1 MEEAELRQFEADLAS
16 AGLELG
22 TPVRL
27 GRAIAAPAADLW
39 KMISTPGQLPNYH
52 PYCKANE
59 VKRWPGPGSCDG
71 VTYHSGF
78 YMQRDFMYWREGIG
92 YDLQIG
98 PPPRKSSWISW
109 RIRPIEEGASELSLQ
124 VTPIMESHL
133 LASTKRSF
141 EETYYGKTIEIY
153 LDHLLRGAEHFVLTG
168 TPVQPRQFGAHPIY
182 AP

>member
-1 MEEAELRQFEADLAS
+1 MDEADLDRFLAEMAT

-22 TPVRL
+22 TPIPSS
-27 GRAIAAPAADLW
+27 RAIAAPAADLW
-39 KMISTPGQLPNYH
+39 TMISTPGQLPSYH

-59 VKRWPGPGSCDG
+59 VMRWPGPGSRDG
-71 VTYHSGF
+71 VAYHSGR
-78 YMQRDFMYWREGIG
+78 YMERDFMTWLEGVG

-109 RIRPIEEGASELSLQ
+109 RIRPVDERASELSIE
-124 VTPIMESHL
+124 VTPVLESRL
-133 LASTKRSF
+133 EAVAKRNY
-141 EETYYGKTIEIY
+141 EATYYGRIVEVY

-168 TPVQPRQFGAHPIY
+168 TPVQPRQFGSHPIY